1 MNKYDNVAGNFYSGA
16 DLGIGYVKYIDTGYE
31 NPKLMNGTIAF
42 NTGKTTTGLPDIEWN
57 TWKAGLNRTD
67 DPLGVNADA
76 LASKIGGEVKPVC
89 TELNVSGTYKTQ
101 YTVGDELNLTGI
113 KLTAKWSDG
122 STSKVDLKDVTVEGY
137 DKNNADKQTITLSYG
152 AAKAYITVTVA
163 PKSTKIMVS
172 VSILGD
178 SKHGTTSTLHGLARG
193 GLTSWVNVSGVEA
206 LVGKIATGDLF
217 VGDSETKAAIE
228 AKCAP
233 DCVEMEGAAVS
244 QIAAKNG
251 VPCVILRAMSDNAD
265 EDGHEVLVVKKF
277 SIAEYVATATRIVA
291 AMVEAL

>member
-1 MNKYDNVAGNFYSGA
+1 MPYTTLGEGENANRKENLMIIGIMGAMPDEVDQLCAKLENVTVEPYGGVEYHKGTLAGKEVVVCCAGMGKANAAATTQVLITKFGAEKIIFSGIAGNM
-16 DLGIGYVKYIDTGYE
+16 T
-31 NPKLMNGTIAF
+31 
-42 NTGKTTTGLPDIEWN
+42 
-57 TWKAGLNRTD
+57 
-67 DPLGVNADA
+67 
-76 LASKIGGEVKPVC
+76 SKIGIGDVVIGKTVLYHDAQLDMICQNPPYLKEYTGDPELIAAAEKACADAGVK
-89 TELNVSGTYKTQ
+89 
-101 YTVGDELNLTGI
+101 
-113 KLTAKWSDG
+113 
-122 STSKVDLKDVTVEGY
+122 
-137 DKNNADKQTITLSYG
+137 
-152 AAKAYITVTVA
+152 
-163 PKSTKIMVS
+163 
-172 VSILGD
+172 
-178 SKHGTTSTLHGLARG
+178 
-193 GLTSWVNVSGVEA
+193 A

-277 SIAEYVATATRIVA
+277 SIAEYVATATKIVA